1 LRSPTSGAW
10 EASVEPNDTSDKD
23 AALDRLKHK
32 PSADETDAGL
42 VGRPT
47 PAFGPE
53 AKAFSMP
60 PPPSNSSK
68 ATVEEMGQIRR
79 MLKDLSDAQI
89 YRIRHEDRPDV
100 ETLFVELLEEY
111 GFVVTKKLRKEL
123 EELSKQL
130 ATIGWHYKN
139 RFKRMRPQ
147 EWLKVKKFK
156 TILPPSKTA
165 NSPAYPS
172 NHALIGAFLAR
183 FLGEKFPR
191 AKPTLDEYGRQVG
204 WNRVRAGWHWASD
217 YAMGRQLAE
226 HLWKHFDEKGIK

>member
-1 LRSPTSGAW
+1 MEET
-10 EASVEPNDTSDKD
+10 DKKNE
-23 AALDRLKHK
+23 ALDKLRHRPDAK
-32 PSADETDAGL
+32 ATDEGL

-53 AKAFSMP
+53 AKGFSMP
-60 PPPSNSSK
+60 PPPTNSSK
-68 ATVEEMGQIRR
+68 TTVEEMGQIRR
-79 MLKDLSDAQI
+79 LLKDLTDAQI
-89 YRIRHEDRPDV
+89 YRIRHEDTPDV
-100 ETLFVELLEEY
+100 EKLFIEVLEKY
-111 GFVVTKKLRKEL
+111 DFVVTKKLRAQL

-139 RFKRMRPQ
+139 RFKRIRPQ
-147 EWLKVKKFK
+147 EWLRVKKFK
-156 TILPPSKTA
+156 TILPPSQTA
-165 NSPAYPS
+165 NSPSYPS

-191 AKPTLDEYGRQVG
+191 AKPTLEEYGRQVG

-226 HLWKHFDEKGIK
+226 HLWKHFDEKGLS

>member
-1 LRSPTSGAW
+1 MDRGMSETT
-10 EASVEPNDTSDKD
+10 DT
-23 AALDRLKHK
+23 ALDRLKHR
-32 PSADETDAGL
+32 PTEDETDEGL

-53 AKAFSMP
+53 ARGFAMP
-60 PPPSNSSK
+60 PPPANSSK
-68 ATVEEMGQIRR
+68 TTVEEMGQIRR

-111 GFVVTKKLRKEL
+111 GFTVTKKLKAEL

-147 EWLKVKKFK
+147 EWLRVKKFK

-165 NSPAYPS
+165 NSPSYPS
-172 NHALIGAFLAR
+172 NHALIGAFLAKY
-183 FLGEKFPR
+183 LGEKFPR

-226 HLWKHFDEKGIK
+226 HLWKHFDEKGLK

>member
-1 LRSPTSGAW
+1 
-10 EASVEPNDTSDKD
+10 VEPKVSTKAGPSDTSDKD
-23 AALDRLKHK
+23 AALDRLKHR
-32 PSADETDAGL
+32 PTEAETDAGL

-53 AKAFSMP
+53 AKGFSMP
-60 PPPSNSSK
+60 PPPANSSK
-68 ATVEEMGQIRR
+68 TTVEEMGQIRR
-79 MLKDLSDAQI
+79 MLKDLSDNQI
-89 YRIRHEDRPDV
+89 FRIRHEDRPDV

-111 GFVVTKKLRKEL
+111 GFVVTKRLRKEL
-123 EELSKQL
+123 EELSTQL
-130 ATIGWHYKN
+130 ATIGWHYKT

-147 EWLKVKKFK
+147 EWLKHKRFK
-156 TILPPSKTA
+156 TVLPPSKTA

-172 NHALIGAFLAR
+172 NHALIGAFLAKY
-183 FLGEKFPR
+183 LGEKFPR
-191 AKPTLDEYGRQVG
+191 ARPTLDEYGRQVG

>member
-1 LRSPTSGAW
+1 M
-10 EASVEPNDTSDKD
+10 EEIDKKNE
-23 AALDRLKHK
+23 ALDRLRHRPDDK
-32 PSADETDAGL
+32 PTDESL

-47 PAFGPE
+47 PAFPGE

-68 ATVEEMGQIRR
+68 TTVEEMGQIRR
-79 MLKDLSDAQI
+79 MLKDLTDAQI
-89 YRIRHEDRPDV
+89 YRIRHEDTPDV
-100 ETLFVELLEEY
+100 EKLFVEVLEKY
-111 GFVVTKKLRKEL
+111 DFVVTKKLRAQL

-139 RFKRMRPQ
+139 RFKRIRPQ
-147 EWLKVKKFK
+147 EWLRVKKFK
-156 TILPPSKTA
+156 TILPPSQTA
-165 NSPAYPS
+165 NSPSYPS

-191 AKPTLDEYGRQVG
+191 ARPTLEEYGRQVG

-226 HLWKHFDEKGIK
+226 HLWKHFDEKGLS

>member
-1 LRSPTSGAW
+1 META
-10 EASVEPNDTSDKD
+10 DKKTE
-23 AALDRLKHK
+23 ALDRLKHK
-32 PSADETDAGL
+32 PSTDETDASL

-53 AKAFSMP
+53 AKVFSMP
-60 PPPSNSSK
+60 PPPTNSSK
-68 ATVEEMGQIRR
+68 TTVEEMGQIRR

-89 YRIRHEDRPDV
+89 FRIRYEDRPDV
-100 ETLFVELLEEY
+100 EALFVEVLEQH

-123 EELSKQL
+123 DELAKQL

-147 EWLKVKKFK
+147 EWLKHKRFK

-165 NSPAYPS
+165 NSPSYPS

-191 AKPTLDEYGRQVG
+191 AKPTLDEFGRQVG

>member
-1 LRSPTSGAW
+1 VG
-10 EASVEPNDTSDKD
+10 PNDTSNKD

-32 PSADETDAGL
+32 LSTDETDAGL

-47 PAFGPE
+47 PAFGAE
-53 AKAFSMP
+53 AKGFSMP
-60 PPPSNSSK
+60 PPPANSSK
-68 ATVEEMGQIRR
+68 TTVEEMGQIRR

-89 YRIRHEDRPDV
+89 FRIRHEDRPDV

-123 EELSKQL
+123 DELAKQL

-139 RFKRMRPQ
+139 RFRRLRPQ

-172 NHALIGAFLAR
+172 NHALIGAFLAKY
-183 FLGEKFPR
+183 LGEKFPR

-204 WNRVRAGWHWASD
+204 WNRVRAGRHWASD

>member
-1 LRSPTSGAW
+1 MG
-10 EASVEPNDTSDKD
+10 PNDTSDKD

-47 PAFGPE
+47 PAFGIE
-53 AKAFSMP
+53 AKGFSMP
-60 PPPSNSSK
+60 PPPTNSSK
-68 ATVEEMGQIRR
+68 TTVEEMGQIRR
-79 MLKDLSDAQI
+79 MLKDLSDNQI

-123 EELSKQL
+123 DELAKQL

-147 EWLKVKKFK
+147 EWLKHKRFK

-165 NSPAYPS
+165 ASPSYPS
-172 NHALIGAFLAR
+172 NHALIGAFLAKY
-183 FLGEKFPR
+183 LGEKFPR
-191 AKPTLDEYGRQVG
+191 AKPTLDEFGRQVG

>member
-1 LRSPTSGAW
+1 VG
-10 EASVEPNDTSDKD
+10 PNDTSNKD

-32 PSADETDAGL
+32 LSTDETDAGL

-47 PAFGPE
+47 PAFGAE
-53 AKAFSMP
+53 AKGFSMP
-60 PPPSNSSK
+60 PPPANSSK
-68 ATVEEMGQIRR
+68 TTVEEMGQIRR

-89 YRIRHEDRPDV
+89 FRIRHEDRPDV

-123 EELSKQL
+123 DELAKQL

-139 RFKRMRPQ
+139 RFRRLRPQ

-172 NHALIGAFLAR
+172 NHALIGAFLAKY
-183 FLGEKFPR
+183 LGEMFPR

-204 WNRVRAGWHWASD
+204 WNRVRAGRHWASD